1 MRGNPVPLS
10 AAVRAGVRNGWTAAG
25 LLARV
30 LIPAYV
36 AVDLLARTPLIPAA
50 ADAVEPLTRLMG
62 LPGEA
67 AVPLVAG
74 ALVNLY
80 AAIGAMAPLGLSAR
94 EVTILGLVLGICHGL
109 VLETAVIRQVSS
121 RWPWLVLARV
131 GLGFLAGVLLHRVMP

>member
-1 MRGNPVPLS
+1 MHGVPVPLRV
-10 AAVRAGVRNGWTAAG
+10 AVRAGLRNGCTAVA

-30 LIPAYV
+30 LIPAYLV
-36 AVDLLARTPLIPAA
+36 VDLLARTPVIPAA
-50 ADAVEPLTRLMG
+50 AGAMEPVTRLMG

-74 ALVNLY
+74 VLVNLY

-94 EVTILGLVLGICHGL
+94 EITLLGLVLGICHGL

-121 RWPWLVLARV
+121 RWPWLVVARLA
-131 GLGFLAGVLLHRVMP
+131 LGFLAGVLLNRVMP

>member
-1 MRGNPVPLS
+1 MNGSPVSLPHAL
-10 AAVRAGVRNGWTAAG
+10 RAGLRNGCIAVG

-50 ADAVEPLTRLMG
+50 ADTLEPVTRLMG

-74 ALVNLY
+74 VLVNLY
-80 AAIGAMAPLGLSAR
+80 AAIGAMAPLGLSPR
-94 EVTILGLVLGICHGL
+94 EVTVLGLVLGICHGL
-109 VLETAVIRQVSS
+109 VLETAVIRQVSA
-121 RWPWLVLARV
+121 RWPWLVLARL
-131 GLGFLAGVLLHRVMP
+131 GLGFVAGVLLNRMMP

>member
-1 MRGNPVPLS
+1 MEEIPVPLS
-10 AAVRAGVRNGWTAAG
+10 AAVRAGIRNGWAAVG

-36 AVDLLARTPLIPAA
+36 AVDLLARTPVIPAA
-50 ADAVEPLTRLMG
+50 ANAMEPVTRLMG

-74 ALVNLY
+74 MLVNLY

-109 VLETAVIRQVSS
+109 VLETAVIRQISS
-121 RWPWLVLARV
+121 RWPWLLAARL
-131 GLGFLAGVLLHRVMP
+131 GLAFFAGVLLNRVMP